1 MRLLPELAFSSEH
14 DGSFRGWCF
23 ANGSRRRR
31 TEAGARSRSFVF
43 CALDSRQL
51 SFIQPVYP
59 RQLSLVAYKTP
70 LTPAKNELLTRAT
83 SASIRRQNA
92 KPPSLY
98 RPRKASPPLMRG
110 LADVMR
116 RRWMNVACHCRPL
129 SPRVRYIILIII
141 AILRFQRISTESP
154 SHNLSICPP

>member
-1 MRLLPELAFSSEH
+1 METLYTFADGNSMHISHRTQRAAPGGELFSRLAK
-14 DGSFRGWCF
+14 DRGE
-23 ANGSRRRR
+23 RRRR

-83 SASIRRQNA
+83 SASIRRLF
-92 KPPSLY
+92 PSLST
-98 RPRKASPPLMRG
+98 PRKASPPLVGSRNAPKKLCFG
-110 LADVMR
+110 GNIR
-116 RRWMNVACHCRPL
+116 RMPNPKDAQACA
-129 SPRVRYIILIII
+129 PRVT
-141 AILRFQRISTESP
+141 A
-154 SHNLSICPP
+154 C

>member
-1 MRLLPELAFSSEH
+1 MPLETACRRRGLKVAMAFHAVSTFGLRQMPATRKPAYGGTRKATESGVGNPSFVKSARSEAGGELFSRLAK
-14 DGSFRGWCF
+14 DRGE
-23 ANGSRRRR
+23 RRRR

-83 SASIRRQNA
+83 SARLSRSLGVFASLWVANPRIIRN
-92 KPPSLY
+92 S
-98 RPRKASPPLMRG
+98 
-110 LADVMR
+110 
-116 RRWMNVACHCRPL
+116 
-129 SPRVRYIILIII
+129 
-141 AILRFQRISTESP
+141 
-154 SHNLSICPP
+154 

>member
-1 MRLLPELAFSSEH
+1 MSFKVKIFGRILAERLVSVDAKFSNPRRGLPVFRTMFPRRAMRLAGCEILYQKFGRAGS
-14 DGSFRGWCF
+14 SFRGWCF
-23 ANGSRRRR
+23 ANGRRRRR

-83 SASIRRQNA
+83 SASIRRLF
-92 KPPSLY
+92 PSLST
-98 RPRKASPPLMRG
+98 PRKAFPPLGMG
-110 LADVMR
+110 LADVTR
-116 RRWMNVACHCRPL
+116 R
-129 SPRVRYIILIII
+129 I
-141 AILRFQRISTESP
+141 
-154 SHNLSICPP
+154 